1 MPADNTAWANA
12 NGGNAIDAATAVCSK
27 YFNQINQRLI
37 IKCRELKYCSRYY
50 NYFTSKDEQKI
61 IIVASVAPFEVTV
74 NFDDNEAWTAVDNAD
89 TNEWAISPGGIIGM
103 CLLCFYGILLLAPKK
118 NILEIKKL
126 DIIFFVSYS

>member
-1 MPADNTAWANA
+1 M
-12 NGGNAIDAATAVCSK
+12 
-27 YFNQINQRLI
+27 
-37 IKCRELKYCSRYY
+37 
-50 NYFTSKDEQKI
+50 
-61 IIVASVAPFEVTV
+61 TV

>member
-1 MPADNTAWANA
+1 MPADNTAWAA
-12 NGGNAIDAATAVCSK
+12 AIDAAAAVCSK

-37 IKCRELKYCSRYY
+37 IECILKYCSRYY

-103 CLLCFYGILLLAPKK
+103 CLLCFYGMLLLAPKK
-118 NILEIKKL
+118 
-126 DIIFFVSYS
+126 YSKSKN